1 MANIK
6 HNIKNLLLRGKTFVS
21 VIKPS
26 EQNLLAGKLDK
37 NGLQSVSGGAVDD
50 PAGTFLSA
58 AGITDPTITT
68 ATYQLVAG
76 LQADGLWSKMKAI
89 YPMVG
94 GNATA
99 HSYNL
104 KDTTKFQI
112 TWNGGWTHSS
122 TGSLPNGTNAYA
134 ETLNPNVSLTTPSH
148 LSKYTSTN
156 ANRGTDEI
164 DMGVASFWLSAWYNG
179 SGYNSILARN
189 QSNSVLLN
197 GGTVTDSRG
206 FVLTTKIGTT
216 AKIFKNNV
224 QKDSKTDTETTYA
237 NYGIYLGAGNFSGP
251 NYYSVRNF
259 SFASIG
265 DGLSDTEASNLY
277 TRIQTFQTSLNRY
290 VGTPIVSDSDAQSFL
305 NTASITDLTQA
316 NAINTL
322 VTDLKS
328 ANLWTKMKAV
338 YPMVGG
344 TASSH
349 SYNLKNPAQFQIT
362 WSGGIT
368 HDSNG
373 ITGNG
378 TNGYGNTGLIPGSSL
393 TNNSLNISTYSRS
406 SIGSDTTEMGCS
418 ESGYLPIIGLTIRS
432 TSNNAQFDGY
442 DFSNHRIMASET
454 DGRGLFIG
462 SITSSTSQKL
472 YKNTTIKATSIFVQ
486 GLSQPSTR
494 PLYILARNDSG
505 TAANYSPKNIAF
517 STIGD
522 GLTDT
527 DASNLYTIVQNYQ
540 TSLSRQV

>member
-6 HNIKNLLLRGKTFVS
+6 HNIKNLLLRGKTFIS

-277 TRIQTFQTSLNRY
+277 TRIQTFQVTLGRN
-290 VGTPIVSDSDAQSFL
+290 VGAPIVSDSDAQSFL

-316 NAINTL
+316 NAVNTL

-328 ANLWTKMKAV
+328 ANLWTKMKAI
-338 YPMVGG
+338 YPFVGG

-349 SYNLKNPAQFQIT
+349 SYNLKNPAQYQIT
-362 WSGGIT
+362 WSGGLT
-368 HDSNG
+368 HSS
-373 ITGNG
+373 TGVLPNG
-378 TNGYGNTGLIPGSSL
+378 TNGYGDTNLNPNSILNVNSQHFTFYSRTNSNASEIDMGVKESASSASLMDIRISNVFYGQINTGG
-393 TNNSLNISTYSRS
+393 STYLSYSNLDSKGFYNVNR
-406 SIGSDTTEMGCS
+406 
-418 ESGYLPIIGLTIRS
+418 
-432 TSNNAQFDGY
+432 TSNY
-442 DFSNHRIMASET
+442 DINTWKDST
-454 DGRGLFIG
+454 KKVTG
-462 SITSSTSQKL
+462 SQLSVLNPNYNFYIFCHNSAGSPAIYSTKQC
-472 YKNTTIKATSIFVQ
+472 
-486 GLSQPSTR
+486 
-494 PLYILARNDSG
+494 
-505 TAANYSPKNIAF
+505 AF